1 LQRKHSAAASCAGLS
16 ALPAILGRYWA
27 KRRAKIFL
35 QGLVVRPFKEMDP
48 PRPFRHVSARPWRW
62 RMMKVCKYL
71 TAFVLLVVGV
81 PLSAQFIRSR
91 PVRPPEGK
99 GIAQFRDSWRVL
111 EPITRRNLTI
121 FPVVSNLKVDTSG
134 FLTLDDG
141 MASGS
146 VKIGE
151 RGQLENAMYR
161 PRNPRDSQP
170 WEERRQVY
178 DGASVNELVLVNNSS
193 RPLILLAGEVV
204 SGGKQ
209 NRIIG
214 ADMVVPPKSD
224 PLPLTVF
231 CVEHGR
237 WTSGAGG
244 FGSAQLVAQPSI
256 RKEAQVS
263 RSQSGVWNSVA
274 ESSQAVG
281 AASPTSSYVDAFNS
295 PKAKRDLEE
304 VSSSIQTEYEREL
317 REQIRDRGA
326 VGVVVAIDGQ
336 LVWSDVFSSPD
347 LFRKYWPKLL
357 RSYVMEAEGHGYYS
371 KQVPSSKDAQAFL
384 FEDHGHETVHE
395 EPDAYR
401 RTQISGADYDIVA
414 LEALGKFEDNGLLI
428 HFNKMSRD

>member
-1 LQRKHSAAASCAGLS
+1 MKKILECLG
-16 ALPAILGRYWA
+16 ALA
-27 KRRAKIFL
+27 
-35 QGLVVRPFKEMDP
+35 
-48 PRPFRHVSARPWRW
+48 
-62 RMMKVCKYL
+62 
-71 TAFVLLVVGV
+71 LLVFGV
-81 PLSAQFIRSR
+81 PLSAQFSRTRS
-91 PVRPPEGK
+91 VQPPDGK
-99 GIAQFRDSWRVL
+99 DIAQFRGSWRVIA
-111 EPITRRNLTI
+111 PITRRNLTI
-121 FPVVSNLKVDTSG
+121 FPVVSNLNVNTSE

-141 MASGS
+141 LASGS

-151 RGQLENAMYR
+151 RGQLSNALYR

-178 DGASVNELVLVNNSS
+178 DGASVNELVLVNDSS

-237 WTSGAGG
+237 WTSSGGG
-244 FGSAQLVAQPSI
+244 FGSAGIVAQPSV
-256 RKEAQVS
+256 RKNAQVAK
-263 RSQSGVWNSVA
+263 SQTGVWDSVA
-274 ESSQAVG
+274 ESARVMES
-281 AASPTSSYVDAFNS
+281 ASPTSSYVDAVNS
-295 PKAKRDLEE
+295 PKAKRDLDE
-304 VSSSIQTEYEREL
+304 VTSSIQAEYEREL
-317 REQIRDRGA
+317 RDQIRDRGA

-336 LVWSDVFSSPD
+336 LVWSDIFSTPD

-357 RSYVMEAEGHGYYS
+357 RSYVMEAEGRGYNS
-371 KQVPSSKDAQAFL
+371 KYAPTSNDAQAFL
-384 FEDHGHETVHE
+384 LDDRGHENVHI

-401 RTQISGADYDIVA
+401 RTQISGPDYEIVA